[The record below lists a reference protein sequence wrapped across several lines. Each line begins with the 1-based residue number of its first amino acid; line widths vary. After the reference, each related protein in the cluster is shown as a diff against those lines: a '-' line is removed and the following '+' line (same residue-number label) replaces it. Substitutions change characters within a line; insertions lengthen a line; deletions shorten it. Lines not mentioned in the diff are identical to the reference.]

1 MEEHLLEGLGGLTYA
16 PGPIQRGEISLR
28 TLAEVAANRVGAL
41 AHATKA
47 WHVGTLV
54 QVCQE
59 EDTHEFT
66 PPKHLKRSVFTQVDK
81 KRIKTM
87 RLESIR
93 TIMLG
98 YQRELLDLGLSVAAH
113 LF

>member
-41 AHATKA
+41 AQATKA

-59 EDTHEFT
+59 EDNHEFT
-66 PPKHLKRSVFTQVDK
+66 PPSTQRAPCLRRSLKRT
-81 KRIKTM
+81 KTK
-87 RLESIR
+87 RLESI
-93 TIMLG
+93 
-98 YQRELLDLGLSVAAH
+98 
-113 LF
+113 

>member
-28 TLAEVAANRVGAL
+28 TLAEVAANGVGAL

-47 WHVGTLV
+47 WHVGALV

-59 EDTHEFT
+59 EDTREFT
-66 PPKHLKRSVFTQVDK
+66 PPSTRSAPCL
-81 KRIKTM
+81 RRSIKTGFK
-87 RLESIR
+87 RCNWSRFEQSC
-93 TIMLG
+93 
-98 YQRELLDLGLSVAAH
+98 
-113 LF
+113 